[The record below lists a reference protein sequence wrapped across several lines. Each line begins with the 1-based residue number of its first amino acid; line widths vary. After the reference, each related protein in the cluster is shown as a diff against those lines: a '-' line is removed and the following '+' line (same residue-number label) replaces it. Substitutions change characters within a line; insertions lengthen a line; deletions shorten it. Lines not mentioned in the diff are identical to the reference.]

1 MIVNWEPREK
11 VFLVHISDAD
21 QVIGDP
27 ANDYLKK
34 VPPEAPLEDPRT
46 GIPYPV
52 PTCQVE
58 WQERAEKIFKDN
70 DIYVPVQ
77 VAYDGLVV
85 EI

>member
-1 MIVNWEPREK
+1 MIANWEPREK

-21 QVIGDP
+21 QVIDDP

-52 PTCQVE
+52 PTCQAE
-58 WQERAEKIFKDN
+58 WQEIAEKIFKDN
-70 DIYVPVQ
+70 DIHVPVQ